1 MREIIVLF
9 ILILLNFFFALAEIT
24 FISSKKIKILDLYKK
39 GDTRAKLVLS
49 YMKEPEKYLSSI
61 QVWITLIW
69 IISGAF
75 WWLALS
81 DNLSSFLQQFP
92 FIGIYSHQISI
103 IIIVSII
110 TYFSIVIGELLPKLL
125 WLRNPEKIILFIIPV
140 VNIFTKIFYPFV
152 LLLSFSIKTLFK
164 IIKFKKDS
172 NVVDDPIREIVLLTQ
187 TALNNN
193 KLNKRQSEMLFNA
206 INLSKISVGEI
217 ILKKEQIIFIN
228 NNMNINEIISL
239 IKQHRHT
246 RYPLID
252 THYNVLW
259 YINIKDLL
267 FSLKD
272 NNEKF
277 DIHTFVR
284 DVLFYKETEKII
296 NILPQLLENSQHIA
310 MVKNSDGEFIG
321 MITLENII
329 ESIVWEIND
338 EYDM

>member
-1 MREIIVLF
+1 LF
-9 ILILLNFFFALAEIT
+9 C
-24 FISSKKIKILDLYKK
+24 Y
-39 GDTRAKLVLS
+39 
-49 YMKEPEKYLSSI
+49 YL
-61 QVWITLIW
+61 
-69 IISGAF
+69 
-75 WWLALS
+75 
-81 DNLSSFLQQFP
+81 
-92 FIGIYSHQISI
+92 
-103 IIIVSII
+103 
-110 TYFSIVIGELLPKLL
+110 
-125 WLRNPEKIILFIIPV
+125 
-140 VNIFTKIFYPFV
+140 
-152 LLLSFSIKTLFK
+152 FSIKILFK
-164 IIKFKKDS
+164 IIKFKKND
-172 NVVDDPIREIVLLTQ
+172 NDLDDPIREIVLLTQ
-187 TALNNN
+187 IALNNN
-193 KLNKRQSEMLFNA
+193 RLNKRQGEMLFNA

-252 THYNVLW
+252 THYNLLW

-277 DIHTFVR
+277 DINSFVR